1 MNAFSKTKTTF
12 RSKFSALGVLF
23 LVLNF
28 GVVWG
33 QDVTLTPD
41 NNGTVEHSVSC
52 SNNGSYT
59 IGATDAGTY
68 IIKNNTGS
76 DVTISNVTINAN
88 YFYNGSNAS
97 KAFNYV
103 SISVNNGTTSS
114 YGNVEDRDYPWNT
127 YQQQSENFCY
137 WTGDNP
143 SPTRWPKTY
152 KYTENLNRTLILT
165 NGQIVTFEIIKDIN
179 SQYTGNCPSGFT
191 ATITTSSTCCPILTT
206 PTDGAIVSASSISFS
221 WEAYR
226 DADSYTLYV
235 NDAVAAS
242 NIAETSYTYTP
253 NPTLQDGT
261 YTWKV
266 LPNNN
271 ASENCPTRTFMVCSS
286 LSCVNPNTMT
296 PRGGVEVTKRWLS
309 WDPVPCAT
317 GYKVY
322 VATTSVGLATAD
334 PIEVPASN
342 NPMVKLDIMPEGEY
356 YWVVLPVASDGN
368 GPTIQSCSD
377 NIQRF
382 KIKYSNSENHSILPS
397 TQGKEFYF
405 SLMQNGYYDINYCGT
420 ASDYRVYKAI
430 IAPKESGTV
439 YFEYFNQ
446 NNPRTVGVSVTEN
459 TTTEVI
465 LNEAD
470 VYHPNVGTAQNNY
483 YKDRTVR
490 VYADFEISLYVSNEA
505 CNSFDA
511 SIVLPTTAL
520 GTEYMIQ
527 TYPNGNHTT
536 GANNVANDIPHPCF
550 MIIGTK
556 DDTPVR
562 ITGPSEKID
571 ALLPTPADVQ
581 EDQSTGISYFDITI
595 NKGESYFIRS
605 STTDVNDL
613 SGIEVKVNPRQNND
627 LDKCKTIMV
636 FNGNILTR
644 IPATNNTNMDH
655 IFEQAYPISNW
666 GTEFAITS
674 SDGYDGNPNPDV
686 DYIRITASEA
696 TNCTIY
702 NATNTIART
711 YTLEAGDTEEYQLP
725 RASGS
730 CYIKATKPVAC
741 YLYQRSGV
749 GINGSYGDPS
759 MLWISPINLG
769 LNQLTFSTFDFIAG
783 DNPSDKIHY
792 VNIVIPADSVN
803 AANPVYMTYKN
814 NNQQTVIENITDE
827 FSNYVLGSNQK
838 YKYARIELPR
848 HGTYTLNSDKGK
860 MVVHVYGLG
869 GVRGYAYNGG
879 SAAIPY
885 RSNFM
890 VGQYG
895 VDGFFTMSTTG
906 YDLCSGTQYKFDI
919 SSNASNVY
927 RVRMVF
933 GSGDNTETV
942 DMYKGD
948 DPTTPNVTEE
958 ATGPVTRTI
967 SEEGR
972 IPIVAYVYSIVYNNA
987 TCQEEVVIE
996 EVEDYIFNFSGG
1008 TQEIHDAVCY
1018 DNDYTFPVWYYI
1030 GDSLVEATH
1039 SITFEEIL
1047 EKTPTNGERLFV
1059 VSKGDLNDNGEVD
1072 ESEYYLNENGCK
1084 TLYHV
1089 YLTLYNPIKAGA
1101 IKVSSKKCEN
1111 GENSGD
1117 VVNISVTK
1125 LESNPDAL
1133 DTDPNKT
1140 PTGKAEGGDPDAYYQ
1155 WYSITGQDV
1164 NSSSTPPD
1172 NDPRWTELS
1181 NQAEVHTVTVSGWYR
1196 RAYISEKC
1204 STTVYTTAVYATGS
1218 SVFDPGTHADS
1229 VISVCSNESVSSL
1242 IGTLPDNWSA
1252 STSNANA
1259 YTDNHGHEI
1268 TFQWQKY
1275 TIGPPSG
1282 WVDIDGA
1289 TGEKYIVVGPEE
1301 GGTFATNAYY
1311 RRRIANVDN
1320 CELNLDMGVYSVVVK
1335 PTFSYEYK
1343 VFNGCLANN
1352 GTDVDGTK
1360 IQFTITGGS
1369 GEYKITPRNSTPVT
1383 VEEGSVYEYPI
1394 SRTKNDGDETYT
1406 FTITDADSEI
1416 ACSEEVEV
1424 EVKKF
1429 VPLEITNFG
1438 SVAGCQ
1444 GTPVSIPI
1452 PTITGGTSPYTLRL
1466 TATAFGINNVEVSQ
1480 TTPYPVTIPG
1490 LGDIEGGARDINYR
1504 VVDALGCEITKV
1516 NPTITVYV
1524 NPALEITD
1532 IDNVSTCSPY
1542 DGKIDV
1548 KVTNSN
1554 LLSSGNNTSQAPYS
1568 YTITTPGQSS
1578 TNVTSATHSFTTLP
1592 QGNYTIT
1599 VTSNQGCS
1607 TKKENNE
1614 VKSES
1619 PITITTSA
1627 KVNGVDITNSVGRYQ
1642 TCPNSEVTLTVV
1654 SITEGGVSSMEDFDF
1669 SFDNSPWKY
1678 NNESRGDDGYSDNT
1692 YDESAHIYV
1701 KSMGESC
1708 GEEYISLRVRNIV
1721 TGCVETRT
1729 ILIQVS
1735 DDNAPVVTGGQTINI
1750 PTYFC
1755 ETFEMPNLADLIAV
1769 TGESCGIKKVDVTQT
1784 SSPAVDGKYNVAANQ
1799 TNGITVTV
1807 KATNL
1812 CGKESAPAQI
1822 VVKPI
1827 PWPNFKIN
1835 GIATNGTDNDCYC
1848 HGDNI
1853 TLTAVLEDGTDISYE
1868 GASYQWYKV
1877 TTDNNGNEVAT
1888 SITNAGRYSGADT
1901 KELKISSAISTD
1913 DDPTNGDD
1921 GVYKLVITDP
1931 KGCKKEATIMI
1942 CVHPNIK
1949 FNLE

>member
-1 MNAFSKTKTTF
+1 MNAHLKTKTT
-12 RSKFSALGVLF
+12 SKSKITALLS
-23 LVLNF
+23 LLLLLNF
-28 GVVWG
+28 TTAWG
-33 QDVTLTPD
+33 QETDIENVTNRSETFICGKTY
-41 NNGTVEHSVSC
+41 NVS
-52 SNNGSYT
+52 
-59 IGATDAGTY
+59 ATTAGTY
-68 IIKNNTGS
+68 TFTNNTGQ
-76 DVTISNVTINAN
+76 DITISGITVNTLRCFSSSYFGSDNNYDYVIINGSDNGNSDNGYSTTACYEEEDGWIITTEYKTYTRRVTVNNVTIASGESATFRIVNQIDNNRKTSCTPASFSFTVTTPICCPDCPTLTETIATANGATSATLRWDEVSDNAT
-88 YFYNGSNAS
+88 YSVAVTKDGG
-97 KAFNYV
+97 V
-103 SISVNNGTTSS
+103 SSS
-114 YGNVEDRDYPWNT
+114 YSAGTDESLELN
-127 YQQQSENFCY
+127 
-137 WTGDNP
+137 
-143 SPTRWPKTY
+143 
-152 KYTENLNRTLILT
+152 NLT
-165 NGQIVTFEIIKDIN
+165 
-179 SQYTGNCPSGFT
+179 
-191 ATITTSSTCCPILTT
+191 
-206 PTDGAIVSASSISFS
+206 
-221 WEAYR
+221 
-226 DADSYTLYV
+226 
-235 NDAVAAS
+235 
-242 NIAETSYTYTP
+242 
-253 NPTLQDGT
+253 DGT
-261 YTWKV
+261 YTWTLTFIAGGCTV
-266 LPNNN
+266 SCEP
-271 ASENCPTRTFMVCSS
+271 RTFMVCSS
-286 LSCVNPNTMT
+286 LSCVDPNSMT

-322 VATTSVGLATAD
+322 VATTSVGLATAV

-368 GPTIQSCSD
+368 GPTIPSCSD

-382 KIKYSNSENHSILPS
+382 KIKYSNSEDHSILPS
-397 TQGKEFYF
+397 TQGQEFYF
-405 SLMQNGYYDINYCGT
+405 SLMGNGYYHFNASCGGELH
-420 ASDYRVYKAI
+420 SYKAI
-430 IAPKESGTV
+430 IAPKETGTV
-439 YFEYFNQ
+439 YFEYYNEE
-446 NNPRTVGVSVTEN
+446 NPRIVAVPVVKNVTK
-459 TTTEVI
+459 EVD
-465 LNEAD
+465 LDEED
-470 VYHPNVGTAQNNY
+470 VYHPEHTPDNSHNSDVQEHY
-483 YKDRTVR
+483 RDRTVR
-490 VYADFEISLYVSNEA
+490 VFADFDLSLYISNEA

-511 SIVLPTTAL
+511 SIVLPTSAL
-520 GTEYMIQ
+520 GNEYMIQ
-527 TYPNGNHTT
+527 TYPNGNHSNTN
-536 GANNVANDIPHPCF
+536 GVSSSHPCF
-550 MIIGTK
+550 MIIATK
-556 DDTPVR
+556 DDTPIR
-562 ITGPSEKID
+562 ISGPSSKINNLWSLD
-571 ALLPTPADVQ
+571 WPADKTPVTTTDATT
-581 EDQSTGISYFDITI
+581 EITFTL
-595 NKGESYFIRS
+595 NKGESCFIRS
-605 STTDVNDL
+605 NNLSNTVANNNLTGLKVEVVPREGNHQDL
-613 SGIEVKVNPRQNND
+613 
-627 LDKCKTIMV
+627 CKTIAV
-636 FNGNILTR
+636 FNGNTLTR
-644 IPATNNTNMDH
+644 IPTTNNQNMDH
-655 IFEQAYPISNW
+655 LVEQAYPISNW
-666 GTEFAITS
+666 GTKFAITS
-674 SDGYDGNPNPDV
+674 SSGYQGQSVD
-686 DYIRITASEA
+686 DYIQITAAEGGTEVYINGSTTPE
-696 TNCTIY
+696 T
-702 NATNTIART
+702 
-711 YTLEAGDTEEYQLP
+711 TLTAAGSSAMYEL
-725 RASGS
+725 ASGQS
-730 CYIKATKPVAC
+730 CYIETSKPVAC
-741 YLYQRSGV
+741 YLYQRSGAN
-749 GINGSYGDPS
+749 INPGTIGDPS
-759 MLWISPINLG
+759 MVWVSPIELG
-769 LNQLTFSTFDFIAG
+769 VENLTFSTFDFSVP
-783 DNPSDKIHY
+783 DDSPNKYHY
-792 VNIVIPADSVN
+792 VNIVIPADAISDSKR
-803 AANPVYMTYKN
+803 VYISSDSEGD
-814 NNQQTVIENITDE
+814 VDITDR
-827 FSNYVLGSNQK
+827 FITLTGNDG
-838 YKYARIELPR
+838 YKYAKISIE
-848 HGTYTLNSDKGK
+848 HGVYTLSAKGK
-860 MVVHVYGLG
+860 MVIHTYGLG
-869 GVRGYAYNGG
+869 YVRGYAYNAG

-890 VGQYG
+890 VGQDG

-906 YDLCSGTQYKFDI
+906 YDLCSGTKYKFDI

-1018 DNDYTFPVWYYI
+1018 GNDYTFPVWHYI
-1030 GDSLVEATH
+1030 GDSLVESRH

-1047 EKTPTNGERLFV
+1047 AKTPTNGERLFV

-1089 YLTLYNPIKAGA
+1089 YLTLYDPIKAGA
-1101 IKVSSKKCEN
+1101 IKISLKECED

-1117 VVNISVTK
+1117 VVTISVTK
-1125 LESNPDAL
+1125 LESDPNAP
-1133 DTDPNKT
+1133 TNPNKT
-1140 PTGKAEGGDPDAYYQ
+1140 ATGKAEGGDPDAYYQ

-1164 NSSSTPPD
+1164 NSSSTPTD
-1172 NDPRWTELS
+1172 DDTWTKLS
-1181 NQAEVHTVTVSGWYR
+1181 NQAEVHTVTESGWYR

-1204 STTVYTTAVYATGS
+1204 STTVYTTPVYATGS
-1218 SVFDPGTHADS
+1218 SDFDPGTHADS
-1229 VISVCSNESVSSL
+1229 VISVCTNESVSRQ
-1242 IGTLPDNWSA
+1242 IGTLPDNWSP

-1268 TFQWQKY
+1268 TFQWQKS
-1275 TIGPPSG
+1275 TIGPSSG
-1282 WVDIDGA
+1282 WVNIDGA
-1289 TGEKYIVVGPEE
+1289 TGKNYIVVGPEE
-1301 GGTFATNAYY
+1301 GGTFTTNVYY

-1369 GEYKITPRNSTPVT
+1369 GEYKIITPPNSIPVT
-1383 VEEGSVYEYPI
+1383 VEEGYVYEYPI
-1394 SRTKNDGDETYT
+1394 SRDKNDGDKTYT

-1416 ACSEEVEV
+1416 VCSEEVEV

-1429 VPLEITNFG
+1429 VPLKITSFG
-1438 SVAGCQ
+1438 TPDAGCQ
-1444 GTPVSIPI
+1444 GT
-1452 PTITGGTSPYTLRL
+1452 GR
-1466 TATAFGINNVEVSQ
+1466 
-1480 TTPYPVTIPG
+1480 VTIPYPT
-1490 LGDIEGGARDINYR
+1490 IEGGTGPYSLTLHATALGINYKEVSAAHTITIPSTTEGGER
-1504 VVDALGCEITKV
+1504 TINYKVEDASGCIYTTD

-1578 TNVTSATHSFTTLP
+1578 TNVDSATHSFTTLP

-1755 ETFEMPNLADLIAV
+1755 ETFKMPNLADSIAV

-1812 CGKESAPAQI
+1812 CGKESTPAQI

-1827 PWPNFKIN
+1827 PWPVFKIN
-1835 GIATNGTDNDCYC
+1835 GIGTVNEDNNCYC

-1853 TLTAVLEDGTDISYE
+1853 VLTAVLADGSDIGDSYPE
-1868 GASYQWYKV
+1868 ATYQWYKV
-1877 TTDNNGNEVAT
+1877 TTNNGEEVAT
-1888 SITNAGRYSGADT
+1888 PITDDDDVRYSGADT

-1913 DDPTNGDD
+1913 A

-1931 KGCKKEATIMI
+1931 KECTKEATITI
-1942 CVHPNIK
+1942 CVHPDIK

>member
-1 MNAFSKTKTTF
+1 MNNKFFNKKYRQMSALFKTKTT
-12 RSKFSALGVLF
+12 SKSKITALLS
-23 LVLNF
+23 LLLLLNF
-28 GVVWG
+28 ATAWG
-33 QDVTLTPD
+33 QETVNVTNESATFECGKTYDV
-41 NNGTVEHSVSC
+41 S
-52 SNNGSYT
+52 
-59 IGATDAGTY
+59 ATTAGTY
-68 IIKNNTGS
+68 TFTNNTGQAITIRNITVNTLRYGRS
-76 DVTISNVTINAN
+76 SGYTYDYVRINTTDYTTNSITYSSSYCYDYYYYYTNPGEGTVSVTI
-88 YFYNGSNAS
+88 AS
-97 KAFNYV
+97 GQSATFQ
-103 SISVNNGTTSS
+103 IVNNIDDSRT
-114 YGNVEDRDYPWNT
+114 
-127 YQQQSENFCY
+127 
-137 WTGDNP
+137 DNCTP
-143 SPTRWPKTY
+143 AGFSFTVTAPACPCPT
-152 KYTENLNRTLILT
+152 
-165 NGQIVTFEIIKDIN
+165 
-179 SQYTGNCPSGFT
+179 
-191 ATITTSSTCCPILTT
+191 LTT
-206 PTDGAIVSASSISFS
+206 PADNAILNSGSSVPFS
-221 WEAYR
+221 WQAYTG
-226 DADSYTLYV
+226 ASSYTLYIDDV
-235 NDAVAAS
+235 AVAS
-242 NIAETSYTYTP
+242 RTTSTQYTHQT
-253 NPTLQDGT
+253 TLADGEH
-261 YTWKV
+261 TWKV
-266 LPNNN
+266 VANN
-271 ASENCPTRTFMVCSS
+271 ASGNPLSTDCPTCTFMVCSN
-286 LSCVNPNTMT
+286 LSCVDPNSMT
-296 PRGGVEVTKRWLS
+296 PRGGVEVTRRWLS

-368 GPTIQSCSD
+368 GPTIPSCSD

-382 KIKYSNSENHSILPS
+382 KIKYSNSEDHSILPS
-397 TQGKEFYF
+397 TQGKDFYF

-439 YFEYFNQ
+439 HFEYFNQ
-446 NNPRTVGVSVTEN
+446 NNPRTVDVSVTEN

-483 YKDRTVR
+483 YKDRTVH
-490 VYADFEISLYVSNEA
+490 VYADFEFSLYVSNEA

-511 SIVLPTTAL
+511 SVVLPTTAL

-536 GANNVANDIPHPCF
+536 GMNNVANDIPHPCF

-562 ITGPSEKID
+562 ITGPSAKID
-571 ALLPTPADVQ
+571 ALLPDLTAVQDVPNT
-581 EDQSTGISYFDITI
+581 DISYFDITI

-605 STTDVNDL
+605 STTGVNDL

-674 SDGYDGNPNPDV
+674 SDGYDGNPTPDV

-702 NATNTIART
+702 NATNTIAET

-749 GINGSYGDPS
+749 GISGSYGDPS

-827 FSNYVLGSNQK
+827 FSDYVLGSNQK

-890 VGQYG
+890 VGQDG

-906 YDLCSGTQYKFDI
+906 YDLCSGTKYKFDI

-958 ATGPVTRTI
+958 ATGPVIRTI

-1018 DNDYTFPVWYYI
+1018 GNDYTFPVWYYI
-1030 GDSLVEATH
+1030 GDSLVESSH

-1047 EKTPTNGERLFV
+1047 AKTPTNGERLFV
-1059 VSKGDLNDNGEVD
+1059 VSKGDLNNNGEVD

-1089 YLTLYNPIKAGA
+1089 YLTLYDPIKAGA
-1101 IKVSSKKCEN
+1101 IKISSKECEDD
-1111 GENSGD
+1111 ENSGD
-1117 VVNISVTK
+1117 VVTISVTK
-1125 LESNPDAL
+1125 LESDPNAP
-1133 DTDPNKT
+1133 TNPNKT
-1140 PTGKAEGGDPDAYYQ
+1140 ATGKAEGGDPDAYYQ

-1164 NSSSTPPD
+1164 NSSITPTD
-1172 NDPRWTELS
+1172 NDSRWTVLS

-1218 SVFDPGTHADS
+1218 SDFDPGTHADS
-1229 VISVCSNESVSSL
+1229 VISVCTNESVSRQ

-1268 TFQWQKY
+1268 TFQWQKS
-1275 TIGPPSG
+1275 TIGPSSG

-1289 TGEKYIVVGPEE
+1289 TGKNYIVVGPEE
-1301 GGTFATNAYY
+1301 GGTFTTNVYY

-1369 GEYKITPRNSTPVT
+1369 GEYKITPPNSISPVT

-1394 SRTKNDGDETYT
+1394 SRTKNTGDRTYT

-1429 VPLEITNFG
+1429 VPLEITNFE

-1444 GTPVSIPI
+1444 GTLVSIPI
-1452 PTITGGTSPYTLRL
+1452 PRITGGTSPYTLRL

-1578 TNVTSATHSFTTLP
+1578 TNNSATHSFTTLP

-1627 KVNGVDITNSVGRYQ
+1627 KVNGEDITNSVGRYQ
-1642 TCPNSEVTLTVV
+1642 TCPNSEVTLAVV
-1654 SITEGGVSSMEDFDF
+1654 SITEGDVNSMEDFDF

-1692 YDESAHIYV
+1692 YDENAHIYV

-1735 DDNAPVVTGGQTINI
+1735 DDNVPVVTGGQTINI

-1755 ETFEMPNLADLIAV
+1755 ETFEMPNLADLIDV

-1812 CGKESAPAQI
+1812 CGKESTPAQI

-1827 PWPNFKIN
+1827 PWPGFEIN
-1835 GIATNGTDNDCYC
+1835 GTGTDGSNNNCYC

-1853 TLTAVLEDGTDISYE
+1853 TLTAVLGFDDNNNAIPIGDSYPE
-1868 GASYQWYKV
+1868 AKYQWYKV
-1877 TTDNNGNEVAT
+1877 TTNNGEEVAT
-1888 SITNAGRYSGADT
+1888 PITDDDHDVRYSGYDT
-1901 KELKISSAISTD
+1901 KELKISSAVD
-1913 DDPTNGDD
+1913 GDA

-1931 KGCKKEATIMI
+1931 TKEKCTKEATIMI
-1942 CVHPNIK
+1942 CVHPDIK

>member
-1 MNAFSKTKTTF
+1 MSALFKTKTTL
-12 RSKFSALGVLF
+12 RSKFSALGVLL

-28 GVVWG
+28 ATAWG
-33 QDVTLTPD
+33 QNIEMTSSTNNKSTTISCGTSRTLSLSNQTDSRTHTITSTGTIKVEGFDFTAIRYSRYGSPSYDYLQIEYNGQTLTYGNDGTNGGSGWANCSGYFCTKTFEVDEIEVEPG
-41 NNGTVEHSVSC
+41 NNGTSSIVFKFVSGIGN
-52 SNNGSYT
+52 SNS
-59 IGATDAGTY
+59 
-68 IIKNNTGS
+68 
-76 DVTISNVTINAN
+76 
-88 YFYNGSNAS
+88 
-97 KAFNYV
+97 
-103 SISVNNGTTSS
+103 
-114 YGNVEDRDYPWNT
+114 
-127 YQQQSENFCY
+127 
-137 WTGDNP
+137 NP
-143 SPTRWPKTY
+143 S
-152 KYTENLNRTLILT
+152 NRRASFST
-165 NGQIVTFEIIKDIN
+165 
-179 SQYTGNCPSGFT
+179 
-191 ATITTSSTCCPILTT
+191 TITATCCPTLTAPEDNAILNSGTSV
-206 PTDGAIVSASSISFS
+206 AFS
-221 WEAYR
+221 WQAYTG
-226 DADSYTLYV
+226 ATSYTLYIDDV
-235 NDAVAAS
+235 AVDQRT
-242 NIAETSYTYTP
+242 TSTQYTHQT
-253 NPTLQDGT
+253 TLADGEH
-261 YTWKV
+261 TWKV
-266 LPNNN
+266 VANN
-271 ASENCPTRTFMVCSS
+271 ASGNPLSTDCPTRTFTVCSS
-286 LSCVNPNTMT
+286 LSCVNPNSMT
-296 PRGGVEVTKRWLS
+296 PRGGVEVTSRWLS

-322 VATTSVGLATAD
+322 VATTSAGLATVD
-334 PIEVPASN
+334 PIDVPASN

-356 YWVVLPVASDGN
+356 YWTVLPISSAGLEGPSLASC
-368 GPTIQSCSD
+368 PD

-382 KIKYSNSENHSILPS
+382 KMKYSNSEDHSILPS

-430 IAPKESGTV
+430 IAPKESGRV

-446 NNPRTVGVSVTEN
+446 NNPRTVGVPVTEN

-465 LNEAD
+465 LNEED
-470 VYHPNVGTAQNNY
+470 VYHPNVGTDQNNY

-536 GANNVANDIPHPCF
+536 GTNNVANDIPHPCF
-550 MIIGTK
+550 MIIGTA

-562 ITGPSEKID
+562 ITGPSAKID
-571 ALLPTPADVQ
+571 ALLPDLTDVQ
-581 EDQSTGISYFDITI
+581 DVLNTDISYFDITI

-605 STTDVNDL
+605 STTNVNDL

-702 NATNTIART
+702 NATNTIAAT
-711 YTLEAGDTEEYQLP
+711 YTLEAGDTKEYQLP
-725 RASGS
+725 RALGS

-749 GINGSYGDPS
+749 GISGSYGDPS

-783 DNPSDKIHY
+783 DNPSDKKHY

-814 NNQQTVIENITDE
+814 SNQQTVVENITNE
-827 FSNYVLGSNQK
+827 FSDYVLGSGQK
-838 YKYARIELPR
+838 YKYARINLPR
-848 HGTYTLNSDKGK
+848 HTTYTLNSDKGK

-890 VGQYG
+890 VGENG
-895 VDGFFTMSTTG
+895 TDGFFTMSTTG
-906 YDLCSGTQYKFDI
+906 YDLCSGTEYKFDI

-948 DPTTPNVTEE
+948 DPTTPNVTER
-958 ATGPVTRTI
+958 ATGPIIRTI
-967 SEEGR
+967 SGEGR
-972 IPIVAYVYSIVYNNA
+972 IPIVAYVYSIVYNNE

-1008 TQEIHDAVCY
+1008 SQEIHDAVCY
-1018 DNDYTFPVWYYI
+1018 GNDYTFPVWYYTAED
-1030 GDSLVEATH
+1030 GLVESSHT
-1039 SITFEEIL
+1039 ITFEEIL
-1047 EKTPTNGERLFV
+1047 AKTPTNGEKLFV
-1059 VSKGDLNDNGEVD
+1059 VSKGDLNNNGEID

-1084 TLYHV
+1084 TLYYV
-1089 YLTLYNPIKAGA
+1089 YLTLYDPIKAGA
-1101 IKVSSKKCEN
+1101 IKISLKECED

-1117 VVNISVTK
+1117 VVTISVTK
-1125 LESNPDAL
+1125 LESDPNAP
-1133 DTDPNKT
+1133 TNPNKT
-1140 PTGKAEGGDPDAYYQ
+1140 ATGKAEGGDPDAYYQ
-1155 WYSITGQDV
+1155 WYSITGQGV
-1164 NSSSTPPD
+1164 NSSITPTD
-1172 NDPRWTELS
+1172 YDTWTELS

-1204 STTVYTTAVYATGS
+1204 STTVYTTPVYATGS
-1218 SVFDPGTHADS
+1218 SDFDPGTHADS
-1229 VISVCSNESVSSL
+1229 VISVCSNESVSRQ

-1268 TFQWQKY
+1268 TFQWQKS
-1275 TIGPPSG
+1275 TIGPSSG
-1282 WVDIDGA
+1282 WVDIYGA
-1289 TGEKYIVVGPEE
+1289 TGKNYIVVGPEE
-1301 GGTFATNAYY
+1301 GGKFATNVYY

-1343 VFNGCLANN
+1343 VFNGCLAND
-1352 GTDVDGTK
+1352 GTNVEGTK

-1369 GEYKITPRNSTPVT
+1369 GEYKITPPNSIPVT
-1383 VEEGSVYEYPI
+1383 VEEGYVYEYPI
-1394 SRTKNDGDETYT
+1394 SRDKSTGDRTYT

-1424 EVKKF
+1424 EVMKF

-1438 SVAGCQ
+1438 RVAGCQ
-1444 GTPVSIPI
+1444 GSQVGIPI
-1452 PTITGGTSPYTLRL
+1452 PTITGGTAPYTLRL

-1542 DGKIDV
+1542 NGKIDV

-1578 TNVTSATHSFTTLP
+1578 TDVNSATHSFTTLP

-1642 TCPNSEVTLTVV
+1642 TCPNSEVTLAVV
-1654 SITEGGVSSMEDFDF
+1654 SITEGDVSSMEDFDF
-1669 SFDNSPWKY
+1669 SFDNSSWKY
-1678 NNESRGDDGYSDNT
+1678 NNESRGDDGYNDNT
-1692 YDESAHIYV
+1692 YDPNAHIYV
-1701 KSMGESC
+1701 KSMGETC
-1708 GEEYISLRVRNIV
+1708 GEEYISLRVRNVV
-1721 TGCVETRT
+1721 TGCVETRS

-1735 DDNAPVVTGGQTINI
+1735 DDNVPDVTGSQTIDI

-1755 ETFEMPNLADLIAV
+1755 EMFEMPNLADLISV
-1769 TGESCGIKKVDVTQT
+1769 TGGSCGIKKVDVTQT
-1784 SSPAVDGKYNVAANQ
+1784 SSPAVDGKYNVEANK

-1812 CGKESAPAQI
+1812 CGKESTPAQI

-1827 PWPNFKIN
+1827 PWPAFKIN
-1835 GIATNGTDNDCYC
+1835 GTATDGSNNNCYC

-1853 TLTAVLEDGTDISYE
+1853 VLEAVLTNGSEIGSSYPD
-1868 GASYQWYKV
+1868 ATYQWYKG
-1877 TTDNNGNEVAT
+1877 TTP
-1888 SITNAGRYSGADT
+1888 ITDGGRYSGATT

-1913 DDPTNGDD
+1913 DDATNGDD

-1931 KGCKKEATIMI
+1931 EECTKEATIRI

>member
-1 MNAFSKTKTTF
+1 MSALFKTKTTL
-12 RSKFSALGVLF
+12 RSKFSALGALL

-28 GVVWG
+28 GAAWG
-33 QDVTLTPD
+33 QTVTLTPG
-41 NNGTVEHSVSC
+41 NNRTVTHEVECGT
-52 SNNGSYT
+52 YT
-59 IGATDAGTY
+59 IKSDVVPTASQTRTY
-68 IIKNNTGS
+68 TYTITNNTGYTI
-76 DVTISNVTINAN
+76 TISNIVANTLRYRRNSSNSYYDYVTINNTTKGDNSGN
-88 YFYNGSNAS
+88 YSTICLGSSNTSPRVYSQMFDSDDFPNIELENDA
-97 KAFNYV
+97 
-103 SISVNNGTTSS
+103 SISFVITKQITSS
-114 YGNVEDRDYPWNT
+114 Y
-127 YQQQSENFCY
+127 
-137 WTGDNP
+137 
-143 SPTRWPKTY
+143 
-152 KYTENLNRTLILT
+152 
-165 NGQIVTFEIIKDIN
+165 DI
-179 SQYTGNCPSGFT
+179 GSGCTPVGFS
-191 ATITTSSTCCPILTT
+191 ATITGPSCCPECPTLSETLSSNSATLSWGEVSSTATYSVAVT
-206 PTDGAIVSASSISFS
+206 KDG
-221 WEAYR
+221 
-226 DADSYTLYV
+226 DSYG
-235 NDAVAAS
+235 S
-242 NIAETSYTYTP
+242 GTYDRGT
-253 NPTLQDGT
+253 TESLSLTDLTDGT
-261 YTWKV
+261 YTWTLTFIAGGCNV
-266 LPNNN
+266 TCEP
-271 ASENCPTRTFMVCSS
+271 RTFMVCSS
-286 LSCVNPNTMT
+286 LSCVDPNSMT
-296 PRGGVEVTKRWLS
+296 PRGGVEVTNRLLS
-309 WDPVPCAT
+309 WKPVPCAT

-322 VATTSVGLATAD
+322 VATTSAGLATAD

-356 YWVVLPVASDGN
+356 YWVVLPVASNGN
-368 GPTIQSCSD
+368 GPTISSCSD

-382 KIKYSNSENHSILPS
+382 KIKYSNSEDHSILPS

-405 SLMQNGYYDINYCGT
+405 SLMQNGYYDIGYCGT

-536 GANNVANDIPHPCF
+536 GMNNVANDIPHPCF

-562 ITGPSEKID
+562 ITGPSAKIH
-571 ALLPTPADVQ
+571 ALLPDLTTVQDVPNT
-581 EDQSTGISYFDITI
+581 DISYFDITI

-605 STTDVNDL
+605 STTGVNDL

-702 NATNTIART
+702 NATNTPAAT
-711 YTLEAGDTEEYQLP
+711 YTLEAGDTKEYQLP

-749 GINGSYGDPS
+749 GTSGSYGDPS
-759 MLWISPINLG
+759 MLWISPTELG

-783 DNPSDKIHY
+783 TNPSGKNHY

-814 NNQQTVIENITDE
+814 NNQQTVIENITDK

-838 YKYARIELPR
+838 YKYARIKLPR

-869 GVRGYAYNGG
+869 GVRGYAYNAG

-890 VGQYG
+890 VGENG
-895 VDGFFTMSTTG
+895 IDGFFTMSTTG
-906 YDLCSGTQYKFDI
+906 YDLCSGTEYKFDI

-948 DPTTPNVTEE
+948 DPTTPNVTER
-958 ATGPVTRTI
+958 ANGPIIRTI
-967 SEEGR
+967 SGEGR
-972 IPIVAYVYSIVYNNA
+972 IPIVAYVYSIVYNNE

-1008 TQEIHDAVCY
+1008 SQEIHDAVCY
-1018 DNDYTFPVWYYI
+1018 GNNYTFPVWYYTAED
-1030 GDSLVEATH
+1030 GLVESTH

-1047 EKTPTNGERLFV
+1047 AKTPTNGERLFV
-1059 VSKGDLNDNGEVD
+1059 VSKGDLNGNGEID

-1084 TLYHV
+1084 TLYYV
-1089 YLTLYNPIKAGA
+1089 YLTLYDPIKAGA
-1101 IKVSSKKCEN
+1101 IKISLKECED

-1117 VVNISVTK
+1117 VVTISVTK
-1125 LESNPDAL
+1125 LESDPNAP
-1133 DTDPNKT
+1133 TNPNKT
-1140 PTGKAEGGDPDAYYQ
+1140 ATGKAEGGDPDAYYQ
-1155 WYSITGQDV
+1155 WYSITGQGV
-1164 NSSSTPPD
+1164 SSSSTPSD
-1172 NDPRWTELS
+1172 DDEWTVLS

-1204 STTVYTTAVYATGS
+1204 STTVYTTPVYATGS
-1218 SVFDPGTHADS
+1218 SDFDPGTHADS
-1229 VISVCSNESVSSL
+1229 VISVCSNESVSRQ
-1242 IGTLPDNWSA
+1242 IGTLPENWSA

-1268 TFQWQKY
+1268 TFQWQKS
-1275 TIGPPSG
+1275 TIGPSSG

-1289 TGEKYIVVGPEE
+1289 TGKNYIVVGPEE
-1301 GGTFATNAYY
+1301 GGTFTTNVYY

-1369 GEYKITPRNSTPVT
+1369 GEYKITPPNSIPVT
-1383 VEEGSVYEYPI
+1383 VEEGYVYEYPI
-1394 SRTKNDGDETYT
+1394 SREKNDGDQTYT

-1429 VPLEITNFG
+1429 VPLEITNFE
-1438 SVAGCQ
+1438 SVEGCQ
-1444 GTPVSIPI
+1444 GSQVGIPI

-1480 TTPYPVTIPG
+1480 TTPYLVTIPG

-1578 TNVTSATHSFTTLP
+1578 TDVNSATHSFTTLP

-1599 VTSNQGCS
+1599 VTSSQGCS

-1642 TCPNSEVTLTVV
+1642 TCPSSVVTLAVV

-1669 SFDNSPWKY
+1669 SFDNSSWKY
-1678 NNESRGDDGYSDNT
+1678 NNESRGDDGYNDNT
-1692 YDESAHIYV
+1692 YDPNAHIYV
-1701 KSMGESC
+1701 KSMGETC
-1708 GEEYISLRVRNIV
+1708 GEEYISLRVRNVV
-1721 TGCVETRT
+1721 TGCVETRS

-1735 DDNAPVVTGGQTINI
+1735 DDNVPVVTGGQTINI

-1755 ETFEMPNLADLIAV
+1755 ETFEMPNLADLIYV
-1769 TGESCGIKKVDVTQT
+1769 TGGSCGIKKVDVTQT
-1784 SSPAVDGKYNVAANQ
+1784 SSPAVDGKYNVEANK

-1812 CGKESAPAQI
+1812 CGKESTPDQI

-1827 PWPNFKIN
+1827 PWPAFKIN
-1835 GIATNGTDNDCYC
+1835 GTGTVDGDNNCYC

-1853 TLTAVLEDGTDISYE
+1853 VLTAVLTNGSEIGSSYPE
-1868 GASYQWYKV
+1868 ATYQWYKG
-1877 TTDNNGNEVAT
+1877 TTP
-1888 SITNAGRYSGADT
+1888 ITDGGRYSGATT
-1901 KELKISSAISTD
+1901 KELKISSAISTED
-1913 DDPTNGDD
+1913 DATNGDD
-1921 GVYKLVITDP
+1921 GEYKLVITA
-1931 KGCKKEATIMI
+1931 KGCTKEATITI